1 MKYNFIHKDG
11 LGKLMLIDK
20 EEQFSLSYFKQKSD
34 YSFHTIAWNT
44 GNKQKV
50 YIDEVEFEFKENTVY
65 PLFQSF
71 GDIFLLDHRA
81 APYAGGWQFFRA
93 GKDNNLKRLIKAYS
107 SDALCYLF
115 KFIIDS

>member
-81 APYAGGWQFFRA
+81 SPYAGVLCSFRA
-93 GKDNNLKRLIKAYS
+93 SAIFFLY
-107 SDALCYLF
+107 F
-115 KFIIDS
+115 KGL